1 MLVKSSCWVLI
12 PCRFNVKLKDTCFR
26 RHEMAEFYKLK
37 VADIYKE
44 TEDTSVITF
53 DMPSDLQKVFK
64 FRQGQHLTLK
74 ADINGEDLRRSYSL
88 CSSPNDS
95 QWKVAVKLIPGGK
108 FSSFINSELKAGDF
122 IEVMSPSGT
131 FGVEVNAEKPKNYIF
146 FAAGSGITP
155 VLSMIK
161 AHLQSEPNSTC
172 KLFYVNKTAKSI
184 IFKEELEQLR
194 NTYFGRLEIYYFLT
208 KERRDIELFNG
219 RFDDEKMQVLTK
231 TFIDIPDT
239 SEVFLCGPE
248 KMVNYV
254 SDYLITAG
262 LPKDLVHFE
271 LFVTGLSD
279 EDIKRAERL
288 AKQNVEGIE
297 ITIVDGGKE
306 FSFTMTK
313 EYDNIL
319 DAALG
324 AGADLPFACK
334 GGVCSTCKCKVIE
347 GAVEMK
353 INYALDDKEVSQ
365 NLVLSC
371 QSVPTTEKVVVDFDV

>member
-1 MLVKSSCWVLI
+1 
-12 PCRFNVKLKDTCFR
+12 
-26 RHEMAEFYKLK
+26 MADFYNIK

-44 TEDTSVITF
+44 TDDTSVITF
-53 DMPSDLQKVFK
+53 DMPSELKDLFK

-74 ADINGEDLRRSYSL
+74 ADIDGEDVRRSYSL
-88 CSSPNDS
+88 CSSPLDN
-95 QWKVAVKLIPGGK
+95 QWRVAVKLIPEGK
-108 FSSFINSELKAGDF
+108 FSTYINEKVKTGDH
-122 IEVMSPSGT
+122 IEVMPPSGT
-131 FGVEVNAEKPKNYIF
+131 FGVSANPEKSKNYLF

-161 AHLQSEPNSTC
+161 THLAAEPNATC
-172 KLFYVNKTAKSI
+172 KLFFVNKTAKSI

-219 RFDDEKMQVLTK
+219 RFDDDKMKVLTK

-248 KMVNYV
+248 QMVNYV
-254 SDYLITAG
+254 SEYLVNAG
-262 LPKDLVHFE
+262 LPKELVHFE
-271 LFVTGLSD
+271 LFVTGLSE

-288 AKQNVEGIE
+288 SKQNVEGIE
-297 ITIVDGGKE
+297 VTIVDGGKE
-306 FSFTMTK
+306 FVFTMTK

-334 GGVCSTCKCKVIE
+334 GGVCSTCKCQVVE
-347 GAVEMK
+347 GTVEMK
-353 INYALDDKEVSQ
+353 INYALEEKEVAQ
-365 NLVLSC
+365 NFVLSC
-371 QSVPTTEKVVVDFDV
+371 QSVPTTQKVVVDFDV

>member
-1 MLVKSSCWVLI
+1 
-12 PCRFNVKLKDTCFR
+12 
-26 RHEMAEFYKLK
+26 MAEFHNIK
-37 VADIYKE
+37 VSDIYKE
-44 TEDTSVITF
+44 TEDTSVVTF
-53 DMPSDLQKVFK
+53 DIPSELHEAFQ

-74 ADINGEDLRRSYSL
+74 KDINGEDVRRSYSL
-88 CSSPNDS
+88 CSSPIDNKW
-95 QWKVAVKLIPGGK
+95 QVAVKQIPEGK
-108 FSSFINSELKAGDF
+108 FSTYINQELKTGDY
-122 IEVMSPSGT
+122 IEVMAPSGT
-131 FGVEVNAEKPKNYIF
+131 FGVPVQPKKSKNYLF

-161 AHLQSEPNSTC
+161 AHLAQEPNATC

-194 NTYFGRLEIYYFLT
+194 NKYFGRFEIYYFLT

-219 RFDDEKMQVLTK
+219 RFDDEKMKVLTQ

-254 SDYLITAG
+254 SNYLIEAG
-262 LPKDLVHFE
+262 LPKQLVHFE
-271 LFVTGLSD
+271 LFVTGLSE

-288 AKQNVEGIE
+288 AQQNVEGTE
-297 ITIVDGGKE
+297 VTIVDGGKE
-306 FSFTMTK
+306 FAFTMTK

-334 GGVCSTCKCKVIE
+334 GGVCSTCKCEVVE
-347 GAVEMK
+347 GSVEMK
-353 INYALDDKEVSQ
+353 VNYALDDKEVAR

-371 QSVPTTEKVVVDFDV
+371 QAVPTAENVVVSFDV

>member
-1 MLVKSSCWVLI
+1 
-12 PCRFNVKLKDTCFR
+12 
-26 RHEMAEFYKLK
+26 MAEFFNLK

-53 DMPSDLQKVFK
+53 DVPSDLQKVFS

-74 ADINGEDLRRSYSL
+74 ADINGEDVRRSYSL
-88 CSSPNDS
+88 CSSPNDN
-95 QWKVAVKLIPGGK
+95 QWKVAVKKIPEGK
-108 FSSFINSELKAGDF
+108 FSTYINENLKAGDEL
-122 IEVMSPSGT
+122 EVMVPSGT
-131 FGVEVNAEKPKNYIF
+131 FGVEVEPQASKNYLF

-155 VLSMIK
+155 VLSMLK
-161 AHLQSEPNSTC
+161 AHLSAETNATC

-219 RFDDEKMQVLTK
+219 RFNDEKMQVLTK

-239 SEVFLCGPE
+239 NEVFLCGPE

-254 SDYLITAG
+254 SEYLINAG
-262 LPKDLVHFE
+262 LPKELVHFE

-288 AKQNVEGIE
+288 AQQKVEGTE
-297 ITIVDGGKE
+297 VTIVDGGKE
-306 FSFTMTK
+306 FAFTMTK

-334 GGVCSTCKCKVIE
+334 GGVCSTCKCEVKE
-347 GAVEMK
+347 GSVEMK
-353 INYALDDKEVSQ
+353 INYALSDKEVSQ

-371 QSVPTTEKVVVDFDV
+371 QAVPTSDKVVVDFDV

>member
-1 MLVKSSCWVLI
+1 MLVFVQVL
-12 PCRFNVKLKDTCFR
+12 N
-26 RHEMAEFYKLK
+26 MAQFYKLNIK
-37 VADIYKE
+37 DIYKE
-44 TEDTSVITF
+44 TDDTSVVSF
-53 DMPSDLQKVFK
+53 EVPVHLQSVFK
-64 FRQGQHLTLK
+64 YAQGQHLTLK
-74 ADINGEDLRRSYSL
+74 ADIDGEDVRRSYSL
-88 CSSPNDS
+88 CSSPLENE
-95 QWKVAVKLIPGGK
+95 WKVAIKQIPGGK
-108 FSSFINSELKAGDF
+108 FSTFVNNEVKAGDL
-122 IEVMSPSGT
+122 IEVMEPSGN
-131 FGVEVNAEKPKNYIF
+131 FGVTVKPEDSKNYIF

-155 VLSMIK
+155 VLSMLKTHLK
-161 AHLQSEPNSTC
+161 AEPNATC

-208 KERRDIELFNG
+208 KERRDIQLFNG
-219 RFDDEKMQVLTK
+219 RFDDDKMKVLTK

-239 SEVFLCGPE
+239 NEVFLCGPE

-254 SDYLITAG
+254 SEYLINAG
-262 LPKDLVHFE
+262 LRKDLIHFE
-271 LFVTGLSD
+271 LFVTGLTE

-288 AKQNVEGIE
+288 AKQNVEGTE

-334 GGVCSTCKCKVIE
+334 GGVCSTCKCRVVE
-347 GAVEMK
+347 GSVEMK
-353 INYALDDKEVSQ
+353 INYALDEKEVSQ
-365 NLVLSC
+365 QLVLSC
-371 QSVPTTEKVVVDFDV
+371 QAVPTTDKVVVDFDV

>member
-1 MLVKSSCWVLI
+1 
-12 PCRFNVKLKDTCFR
+12 
-26 RHEMAEFYKLK
+26 MAEFHNLK

-44 TEDTSVITF
+44 TEDCSVITF
-53 DMPSDLQKVFK
+53 AIPEEHKEAFAYS
-64 FRQGQHLTLK
+64 QGQHLTLK
-74 ADINGEDLRRSYSL
+74 ADIDGEDVRRSYSL
-88 CSSPNDS
+88 CSSPTEN

-108 FSSFINSELKAGDF
+108 FSTYVNDVLQSGDEL
-122 IEVMSPSGT
+122 EVMAPSGT
-131 FGVEVNAEKPKNYIF
+131 FGVSVQPDASKNYLF

-155 VLSMIK
+155 VISMIK
-161 AHLQSEPNSTC
+161 THLKAEPNSTC

-184 IFKEELEQLR
+184 IFKEALEQLR

-219 RFDDEKMQVLTK
+219 RFDDDKMKVLTK

-248 KMVNYV
+248 QMVNYV
-254 SDYLITAG
+254 SNYLINAG
-262 LPKDLVHFE
+262 LPKELVHFE

-288 AKQNVEGIE
+288 AQQNVEGIE

-306 FSFTMTK
+306 FVFNMTK
-313 EYDNIL
+313 DYDNIL

-334 GGVCSTCKCKVIE
+334 GGVCSTCKCEVKE

-353 INYALDDKEVSQ
+353 INYALDEKEVAQ

-371 QSVPTTEKVVVDFDV
+371 QAVPTTDKVVVDFDV